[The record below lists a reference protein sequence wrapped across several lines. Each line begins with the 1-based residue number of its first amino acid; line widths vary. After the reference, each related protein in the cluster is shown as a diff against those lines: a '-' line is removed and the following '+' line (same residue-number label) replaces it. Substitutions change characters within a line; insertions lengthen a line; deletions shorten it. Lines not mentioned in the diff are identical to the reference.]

1 MTPRDHVKIAERRDS
16 QAKGTSLDFFDH
28 LVQTDISRPVVYD
41 YQHPILGGSSR
52 QRMAVNG
59 LGSGCPEEVGGRGK
73 KELLELAQ
81 KAHPGHDLE
90 GEAGL
95 PW

>member
-1 MTPRDHVKIAERRDS
+1 M
-16 QAKGTSLDFFDH
+16 
-28 LVQTDISRPVVYD
+28 
-41 YQHPILGGSSR
+41 
-52 QRMAVNG
+52 NG